1 MQPGFVPNAGQ
12 TQQPAATGLTADDI
26 KALIAQAMPQA
37 PQAPAPAATPPAAAV
52 PAPAEFSFAED
63 SNSDPVLSSLTK
75 IMVNTAPTLDL
86 DRAIGKAISYG
97 DPKLIDLAYIKEQG
111 GANAEQLAVLAKSMV
126 ERANTK
132 ANEAQASVFSVAG
145 GQPAWQAASAAFNQ
159 NAPQHL
165 KVVVAKLLDSG
176 DSNAIKAAAQTVVDF
191 AGNKGLVP
199 APGQF
204 LGAGANAANA
214 AQALDKAGFQQELRK
229 LDPNSRTFQQD
240 RDALFARRQ
249 LGKNMGR

>member
-1 MQPGFVPNAGQ
+1 
-12 TQQPAATGLTADDI
+12 
-26 KALIAQAMPQA
+26 
-37 PQAPAPAATPPAAAV
+37 
-52 PAPAEFSFAED
+52 
-63 SNSDPVLSSLTK
+63 
-75 IMVNTAPTLDL
+75 
-86 DRAIGKAISYG
+86 
-97 DPKLIDLAYIKEQG
+97 
-111 GANAEQLAVLAKSMV
+111 
-126 ERANTK
+126 
-132 ANEAQASVFSVAG
+132 
-145 GQPAWQAASAAFNQ
+145 
-159 NAPQHL
+159 L